1 MTILKTKETKGYYR
15 FMGAAILVIKTDSP
29 AVHYIFLYDF
39 PIAFGKPY
47 KKDTVL
53 IGAMLEI

>member
-1 MTILKTKETKGYYR
+1 
-15 FMGAAILVIKTDSP
+15 MGAAILVIKTDSP

-47 KKDTVL
+47 KKDAVP